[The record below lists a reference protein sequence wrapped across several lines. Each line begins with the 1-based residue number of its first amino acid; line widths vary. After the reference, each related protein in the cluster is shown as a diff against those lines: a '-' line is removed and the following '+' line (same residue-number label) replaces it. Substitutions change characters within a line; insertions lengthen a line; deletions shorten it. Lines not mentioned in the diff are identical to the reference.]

1 MEEFVDRM
9 DYILYLVGYFIFNDN
24 LDIKTEENLV
34 MWIETIDFSNKSN
47 GERRNIFDKL
57 INNIFDED

>member
-1 MEEFVDRM
+1 
-9 DYILYLVGYFIFNDN
+9 
-24 LDIKTEENLV
+24 